1 MGRMSSR
8 SRARG
13 GRAAATEAPAP
24 DPNPPGVIDSL
35 LSGLKGWG
43 SNSSEQPQNLKPRAR
58 PVRDILA
65 APSVCSADRDA
76 VLTVPARALPYA
88 DFVQ

>member
-13 GRAAATEAPAP
+13 GRAAAAEAPAP

-43 SNSSEQPQNLKPRAR
+43 SSSSEQPQNLKPRAR

-65 APSVCSADRDA
+65 APIYLLCRRVA
-76 VLTVPARALPYA
+76 VLTMPTRALPYA